1 MVIFTNKCKGAF
13 CEESPLHLFFAFLSY
28 ILKFNPIL
36 FGAYINR
43 SNFVGINK
51 AWRFVTKNLR
61 ESLPLETH

>member
-36 FGAYINR
+36 LGADINW

-51 AWRFVTKNLR
+51 EGWFVM
-61 ESLPLETH
+61 